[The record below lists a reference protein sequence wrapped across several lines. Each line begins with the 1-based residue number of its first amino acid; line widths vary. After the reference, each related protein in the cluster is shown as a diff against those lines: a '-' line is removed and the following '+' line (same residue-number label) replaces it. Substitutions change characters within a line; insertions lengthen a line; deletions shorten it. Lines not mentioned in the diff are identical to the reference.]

1 MADAPPPPPP
11 PLKLP
16 PPRPEPREAVRS
28 RVDAF
33 RAQVSPHFLPQ
44 FALPGVKPVEG
55 KCWSCGE
62 PSPVSR
68 CALCAEAA
76 RHVVD
81 DLQHVRAVAA
91 YEKQQA
97 ALAAKAAAEAAK
109 AKAG

>member
-11 PLKLP
+11 ALKLP

-33 RAQVSPHFLPQ
+33 RAQVRTDYLPQ
-44 FALPGVKPVEG
+44 FALPGVAPEKG
-55 KCWSCGE
+55 KCWSCAA
-62 PSPVSR
+62 PSAEVR
-68 CALCAEAA
+68 CPLCAEAA

-97 ALAAKAAAEAAK
+97 ALAAKAAEAK
-109 AKAG
+109 PK